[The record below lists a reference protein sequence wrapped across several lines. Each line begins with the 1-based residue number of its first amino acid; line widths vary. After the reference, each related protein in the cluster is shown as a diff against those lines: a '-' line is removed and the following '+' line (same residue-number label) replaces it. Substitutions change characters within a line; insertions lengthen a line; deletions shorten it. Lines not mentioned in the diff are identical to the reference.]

1 MSLILIE
8 KHSGKRIDLSKV
20 AKNGKYTETAV
31 PSEEYRVID
40 SVTGK
45 TPSDIKVSRSGDD
58 LIITSEKENIEVI
71 IDEFWGE
78 CTSDQQCYAIFDTAS
93 SEGAYK
99 GDIIV
104 TQVDHEISAFTAGS
118 AEPNLVT
125 SLAEGQVIS
134 PWYYAAGAAVLGG
147 VALAAGG
154 GGGSGGGSP
163 STNNDAKKS
172 PKQFV
177 VIHQISS
184 P

>member
-1 MSLILIE
+1 MSLILI
-8 KHSGKRIDLSKV
+8 KAKSGQRIDLSKV
-20 AKNGKYTETAV
+20 AKKGKYVELAV
-31 PSEEYRVID
+31 AGEEYHVID

-147 VALAAGG
+147 IALAAGG
-154 GGGSGGGSP
+154 GEFRERISQC
-163 STNNDAKKS
+163 NLRFKS
-172 PKQFV
+172 E
-177 VIHQISS
+177 ISKAD
-184 P
+184 

>member
-1 MSLILIE
+1 MSLILI
-8 KHSGKRIDLSKV
+8 KAKSGQRIDLNKV
-20 AKNGKYTETAV
+20 AKKGKYVELAV
-31 PSEEYRVID
+31 AGEEYHVID
-40 SVTGK
+40 SETGK
-45 TPSDIKVSRSGDD
+45 TPEDLQVSRSGND
-58 LIITSEKENIEVI
+58 LVIKSQKDKVEVI

-78 CTSDQQCYAIFDTAS
+78 CSAEQQCFAIFDTAS

-147 VALAAGG
+147 IALAAGG
-154 GGGSGGGSP
+154 GEFRERISQC
-163 STNNDAKKS
+163 NLRFKS
-172 PKQFV
+172 E
-177 VIHQISS
+177 ISKAD
-184 P
+184 